1 MAAIQQILLA
11 IGQSLGTLFFRSA
24 SSSPGVS
31 FTSFASSNAGS
42 SSGAELYLNILNS
55 GILEIVAVSDEDP
68 GGIQNSILD
77 SYNWLTGGAA
87 SLYSI
92 SVNRVSGSFALG
104 SDLSS
109 PPETPLAKTWRPMTQ
124 SRSWFLKAESL
135 SSGSTSDL
143 TIVFNIQV
151 ALTSNLNVLLT
162 SDNITFRC
170 RAETAGESGFN

>member
-24 SSSPGVS
+24 SSVQGVS
-31 FTSFASSNAGS
+31 FLSNASSNAGS

-55 GILEIVAVSDEDP
+55 GILEIVAVSNEDP
-68 GGIQNSILD
+68 GGIQNDIPD

-92 SVNRVSGSFALG
+92 RINPVSGSFTLG
-104 SDLSS
+104 SNLSS
-109 PPETPLAKTWRPMTQ
+109 SWLPMTQ
-124 SRSWFLKAESL
+124 SRSWFLRAESV

-143 TIVFNIQV
+143 TVVFNIQV
-151 ALTSNLNVLLT
+151 ALTSNLSSVLLT
-162 SDNITFRC
+162 SADITFNC

>member
-31 FTSFASSNAGS
+31 FTSFALSDGGS
-42 SSGAELYLNILNS
+42 SSGAELYLNISNS
-55 GILEIVAVSDEDP
+55 GILEIVAVSNED
-68 GGIQNSILD
+68 GDIQNSILD

-92 SVNRVSGSFALG
+92 SVNRVLGSFALG

-109 PPETPLAKTWRPMTQ
+109 PPETPPAKTWRPMTQ
-124 SRSWFLKAESL
+124 SRSWFLKAESV
-135 SSGSTSDL
+135 SSGSPSDL
-143 TIVFNIQV
+143 TVVFNIQV
-151 ALTSNLNVLLT
+151 ALTSNLSSVLLT
-162 SDNITFRC
+162 SNDITFRC
-170 RAETAGESGFN
+170 RAVVTRNN